1 MATADAPGAPCAH
14 PHAASSPLASTLTS
28 VEEAH
33 PQRMSAVPLSILGLQ
48 RVDEKS
54 KSAVTKPGLL
64 PSTVLTVQ
72 SGEKGRRWGTTWVQT
87 LGLLTI

>member
-1 MATADAPGAPCAH
+1 MATAAAPGAPCAH
-14 PHAASSPLASTLTS
+14 PHAASSLLASTLTS
-28 VEEAH
+28 VEEAR

-64 PSTVLTVQ
+64 PSTV
-72 SGEKGRRWGTTWVQT
+72 GRKGGGG
-87 LGLLTI
+87 GLPGCKHWDC